1 MSYVSRRSLSKS
13 NVSSVV
19 YSDMHGVD
27 FSGDGSEI
35 SRHRFSYLENMY
47 RDYDG
52 DGAGAIESIPG
63 YRLIASLDLTPRG
76 LFAYRDKAGEEMLVI
91 HASDKIFQLPVKDID
106 RADKEPVYLCEASDR
121 ESRAFRVGGELF
133 ILDGDGI
140 IRISDTF
147 CGKISDTGGGI
158 YVPTTYINGKEHEQ
172 RNLLTRA
179 FYEKTVIGD
188 AHAHAF
194 GSAQIRYAVTSAEE
208 RTCRVVGL
216 SSLDAEEIYVPSR
229 TRIGDTY
236 YSVTE
241 IGTKAFANAA
251 NVKVCRIAEGVRRV
265 GNLAFWKCVS
275 LESVILPDSILT
287 VGDGAF
293 SDCTSLSELHLGANL
308 TSLGANVISM
318 CGALNTVSYAKGSA
332 DFSKIEGTSYLG
344 DRTVEYNTVKGSVSV
359 GIDVFSPAVGIK
371 SVKYGKIS
379 LPFTT
384 YAADGVINKIRIDF
398 DDASK
403 ISGRTVLIEG
413 VLSSDPKDYANGHT
427 GFLASRFNASSE
439 VCRII
444 NGCRIA
450 ESFDGRIFLTGNP
463 EYPGVCFYSSLDSTG
478 ENNPLYFGELNY
490 FCDGVGGFN
499 NVALLST
506 SDSLAVFKEQ
516 NDGEGSIYYHSSH
529 DTGIDLIPKIYPVTY
544 VHSGIMAFGDVRSFF
559 DDPVFITE
567 CGLCAIDKKQI
578 NLERSIAVRS
588 HNVNPKLLA
597 EDLRAA
603 RLTVWRGYLVISV
616 SGRMY
621 LADSRDTFRH
631 STGSLEYEWYYLN
644 GIGNHRGGERVY
656 RYSAYASDGFCAHSD
671 TDGYVMGTVYSSK
684 RGEKLVYYT
693 AEDGVYYEVY
703 PTEEYTGGTFYPAKL
718 VCTVGERLFF
728 LSEDGSLSVFNNDM
742 RAKLPKSIE
751 ELYTDEGEREAYLSA
766 LGRRIDPYYYSF
778 GNRAPR
784 YALVTAKDNCGIPH
798 LEKDTLKG
806 SLTVKCRSISSAVIR
821 CEVGTDKDGY
831 SEICRFPGMNFS
843 FNDVNFSAL
852 TFSTT
857 DTYTVPVSEKTKGWV
872 EKQIS
877 LYSDGF
883 RAPFG
888 VFTLAYRFTVRGKI
902 KKNR

>member
-1 MSYVSRRSLSKS
+1 MSYIKRRALSNKT
-13 NVSSVV
+13 VSSVV

-63 YRLIASLDLTPRG
+63 YRLIASLNLTPRG
-76 LFAYRDKAGEEMLVI
+76 LFTYRTANGEEMLVI
-91 HASDKIFQLPVKDID
+91 HASDKIFRLPVNDID
-106 RADKEPVYLCEASDR
+106 CADKEPVYLCNAQDR

-147 CGKISDTGGGI
+147 CGKIGDTGGGI

-172 RNLLTRA
+172 RNLLTRV
-179 FYEKTVIGD
+179 FYEKTVLGD
-188 AHAHAF
+188 AHTHAF
-194 GSAQIRYAVTSAEE
+194 GTDEIKYSVISAEE
-208 RTCRVVGL
+208 KTCRAVGL
-216 SSLDAEEIYVPSR
+216 FDPDVKEIYVPSR

-241 IGTKAFANAA
+241 IGTKAFANATKA
-251 NVKVCRIAEGVRRV
+251 TVCRIAEGIRRV
-265 GNLAFWKCVS
+265 GNLAFWKCTS
-275 LESVILPDSILT
+275 LESVILPDSILA
-287 VGDGAF
+287 VGDAAF

-318 CGALNTVSYAKGSA
+318 CGALKSVSYAKDSQA
-332 DFSKIEGTSYLG
+332 FSKIEGTSYLG
-344 DRTVEYNTVKGSVSV
+344 DRTVEYETEKRSVSV
-359 GIDVFSPAVGIK
+359 GIDVFSPAVSIT
-371 SVKYGKIS
+371 SVKTDGAS
-379 LPFTT
+379 LPFCT
-384 YAADGVINKIRIDF
+384 YDSDSVIKKIRIDCE
-398 DDASK
+398 DAADMN
-403 ISGRTVLIEG
+403 GRTVLIEG
-413 VLSSDPKDYANGHT
+413 VLSSDPKDYANGHA
-427 GFLASRFNASSE
+427 GFLSSRFIADSD
-439 VCRII
+439 VCNVI
-444 NGCRIA
+444 GKCRIA

-463 EYPGVCFYSSLDSTG
+463 EYPGVTFFSSIDSTG

-490 FCDGVGGFN
+490 FCDGVGGFD
-499 NVALLST
+499 NVALLAT
-506 SDSLAVFKEQ
+506 ADSLAVFKEQ
-516 NDGEGSIYYHSSH
+516 NDGEGSIYYHTAH

-544 VHSGIMAFGDVRSFF
+544 VHSGIMAFGDVKSFF

-588 HNVNPKLLA
+588 HNVNPKLLT

-616 SGRMY
+616 GGRMY

-631 STGSLEYEWYYLN
+631 STGSIEYEWYYLT
-644 GIGNHRGGERVY
+644 GIGNTRGGERVY
-656 RYSAYASDGFCAHSD
+656 RYSPYASDGFFAHAD
-671 TDGYVMGTVYSSK
+671 TDGYARGTVYSSK

-693 AEDGVYYEVY
+693 AEDGIYYEVY

-751 ELYTDEGEREAYLSA
+751 ELYGDEEERAAYISA

-798 LEKDTLKG
+798 LEKDTVMG
-806 SLTVKCRSISSAVIR
+806 SLTLKCRSISSAVIR
-821 CEVGTDKDGY
+821 CEVGTDKEGY
-831 SEICRFPGMNFS
+831 CEICRFPGMNFS
-843 FNDVNFSAL
+843 FTDVNFSAL

-857 DTYTVPVSEKTKGWV
+857 DTYTVPVSEKSKGWV